1 MSKEF
6 VCIDCNTEFDTK
18 PDRCPKCRSDRIRK
32 KRYFTE
38 FRVQVREKTG
48 KRPVQQ
54 TVTKQ
59 RIGRN
64 GKLARVLITVDRTK
78 RTYSQNVEQEDESGK
93 WKSIH
98 QENESI
104 EEHNKKKRGKR
115 I

>member
-1 MSKEF
+1 
-6 VCIDCNTEFDTK
+6 
-18 PDRCPKCRSDRIRK
+18 
-32 KRYFTE
+32 
-38 FRVQVREKTG
+38 VREKTG

>member
-6 VCIDCNTEFDTK
+6 MCIDCNTEFDTK

-38 FRVQVREKTG
+38 FRVQVREKNG
-48 KRPVQQ
+48 KRPVQE

-64 GKLARVLITVDRTK
+64 GKLARVLIAVDRTK
-78 RTYSQNVEQEDESGK
+78 KHILRMSSKKMKAENGSPYIKKMSQ
-93 WKSIH
+93 
-98 QENESI
+98 
-104 EEHNKKKRGKR
+104 
-115 I
+115 